1 MATEKDL
8 VNAVRDSLEAGG
20 ELGRIKAG
28 MRSEVMKLL
37 DGSSTSNRV
46 KTPESPRDVVILN
59 ELIREY
65 FDWIG
70 YKYTLNVFISECEFG
85 KQPLDRTFLAQDLGV
100 KESETTKKLPL
111 LFSLVETFRSLNTS
125 QE

>member
-20 ELGRIKAG
+20 ELGRIKAE

-37 DGSSTSNRV
+37 DGSAASNRG
-46 KTPESPRDVVILN
+46 KRPESPRDVVILN

-65 FDWIG
+65 LDWIG
-70 YKYTLNVFISECEFG
+70 YKYTLNVLISECEFG

-100 KESETTKKLPL
+100 KETDNTKKLPL